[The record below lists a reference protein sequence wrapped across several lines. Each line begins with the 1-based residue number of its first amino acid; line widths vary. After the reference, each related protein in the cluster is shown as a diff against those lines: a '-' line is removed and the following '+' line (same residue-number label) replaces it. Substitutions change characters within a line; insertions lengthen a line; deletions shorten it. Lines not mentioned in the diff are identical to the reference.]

1 MYIVHDKQALF
12 ERSAEV
18 KAELLSKIDLCL
30 SYLLPNGTFHGGK
43 FYVGNIRGD
52 RGKSL
57 VVETRGERAGLW
69 HDFST
74 GEGGDI
80 LNLWWDVTGQTKF
93 LDTIEDIEKWLGRST
108 SQPNKLEYL
117 NKSETYWDYRDENNQ
132 VIAKIY
138 RYNDTAGKKRI
149 AVLM

>member
-52 RGKSL
+52 R
-57 VVETRGERAGLW
+57 
-69 HDFST
+69 
-74 GEGGDI
+74 
-80 LNLWWDVTGQTKF
+80 
-93 LDTIEDIEKWLGRST
+93 EK
-108 SQPNKLEYL
+108 
-117 NKSETYWDYRDENNQ
+117 
-132 VIAKIY
+132 V
-138 RYNDTAGKKRI
+138 
-149 AVLM
+149 